1 MYAADT
7 IVAPATA
14 PGIGAVAIVRLS
26 GPRAFEILDSIFR
39 PSHSADLTPR
49 MLRLGDV
56 VDPATGARIDHVLAV
71 VMRRPASLTGEDV
84 AEIQC
89 HGGPF
94 VVRRIVA
101 LALDAGAR
109 MAERGEFTRRAFL
122 NGRIDL
128 AEAEAVADI
137 VAARSDSALAIG
149 LEQLSGALS
158 ARVAELR
165 AQVVAIRAHLEVEID
180 FSDEDIRLPSRRET
194 AAEIERLIADVAVL
208 HDSFARGLLMRDGVR
223 ATIVGKPNAGKSSLL
238 NLLLGA
244 DRAIVTAIAGTTRD
258 VIEDSVQLGP
268 YALVLND
275 TAGVRESTDDVERI
289 GIERTMRSARDAD
302 LLIAMFDSSG
312 PLESADLDVIRLT
325 AGRPGL
331 ALLNKRDLP
340 AAIAAA
346 NLREH
351 GLNIPILPFSAI
363 HLDEAGALRAEL
375 TKAIAA
381 LVSPASYLA
390 PVRMLR
396 SAQLQSSPR
405 PFSHGRGR
413 AFGAGEGAD
422 FTGEAAERSEAGEGS
437 GAPLATPSSNAQL
450 TISRERHRD
459 ALSLALGALK
469 NARSFALSLMP
480 PEIVAVDIMAA
491 AAALGSITGEVSAD
505 DVLDAIFRDFCIGK

>member
-1 MYAADT
+1 MYLPDT

-14 PGIGAVAIVRLS
+14 PGLGAVAIVRLS
-26 GPRAFEILDSIFR
+26 GPRSFEILDAIFFCS
-39 PSHSADLTPR
+39 PAHSAAMTPR
-49 MLRLGDV
+49 TMRLGDV
-56 VDPATGARIDHVLAV
+56 VDPATGARIDRALAV
-71 VMRRPASLTGEDV
+71 VMPNPASLTGEDV

-94 VVRRIVA
+94 IVRRIVS
-101 LALDAGAR
+101 LAVEAGAR
-109 MAERGEFTRRAFL
+109 VAEQGEFTRRAFL

-137 VAARSDSALAIG
+137 VAARSDSALAIA

-180 FSDEDIRLPSRRET
+180 FSDEDIRLPSRREV

-238 NLLLGA
+238 NLLLGT

-275 TAGVRESTDDVERI
+275 TAGVRESADAVEKI
-289 GIERTMRSARDAD
+289 GIERTLRSARDAD
-302 LLIAMFDSSG
+302 LLIAMFDSSR
-312 PLESADLDVIRLT
+312 PLESADLEVIRLT
-325 AGRPGL
+325 ANRPGL
-331 ALLNKRDLP
+331 AILNKRDLP
-340 AAIAAA
+340 GAITAAH
-346 NLREH
+346 LREQ
-351 GLNIPILPFSAI
+351 GLNLPILPFSAI
-363 HLDEAGALRAEL
+363 NPDEAAPLRAEL
-375 TKAIAA
+375 TKVITALIAP
-381 LVSPASYLA
+381 SA
-390 PVRMLR
+390 PTTNNQI
-396 SAQLQSSPR
+396 A
-405 PFSHGRGR
+405 
-413 AFGAGEGAD
+413 
-422 FTGEAAERSEAGEGS
+422 
-437 GAPLATPSSNAQL
+437 
-450 TISRERHRD
+450 ISRERHRD
-459 ALSLALGALK
+459 ALAMALEALK
-469 NARSFALSLMP
+469 NARTSALSMMP

-491 AAALGSITGEVSAD
+491 AAALGSITGEVTNE

>member
-14 PGIGAVAIVRLS
+14 PGLGAVAIVRLS
-26 GPRAFEILDSIFR
+26 GPRSFEILDAIFFCR
-39 PSHSADLTPR
+39 PAHSAERMPR
-49 MLRLGDV
+49 AMHLGDV
-56 VDPATGARIDHVLAV
+56 VDPTTGARIDRALAV
-71 VMRRPASLTGEDV
+71 VMPKPASLTGEDV

-94 VVRRIVA
+94 IVRRIVA
-101 LALDAGAR
+101 LAVEAGAR
-109 MAERGEFTRRAFL
+109 VAEQGEFTRRAFL

-137 VAARSDSALAIG
+137 VAARSDSALAIA

-180 FSDEDIRLPSRRET
+180 FSDEDIRLPSRREV
-194 AAEIERLIADVAVL
+194 AAEIERLIADVALL

-244 DRAIVTAIAGTTRD
+244 DRAIVTAVAGTTRD

-268 YALVLND
+268 YAIVLND
-275 TAGVRESTDDVERI
+275 TAGVRESADDVERI

-302 LLIAMFDSSG
+302 LLIAMFDSSR

-325 AGRPGL
+325 ANRPGL
-331 ALLNKRDLP
+331 GILNKRDLP
-340 AAIAAA
+340 AATTAAD
-346 NLREH
+346 LRER
-351 GLNIPILPFSAI
+351 GLNLPILALSAI
-363 HLDEAGALRAEL
+363 NPDEATPLRAEL
-375 TKAIAA
+375 TKVITA
-381 LVSPASYLA
+381 LVSDAS
-390 PVRMLR
+390 PVTLR
-396 SAQLQSSPR
+396 
-405 PFSHGRGR
+405 
-413 AFGAGEGAD
+413 
-422 FTGEAAERSEAGEGS
+422 ERLGEGS
-437 GAPLATPSSNAQL
+437 AAARTIPSNNQIA
-450 TISRERHRD
+450 ISRERHRD
-459 ALSLALGALK
+459 ALATALEALK
-469 NARSFALSLMP
+469 NARTSALSMMP

-491 AAALGSITGEVSAD
+491 AAALGSITGEVTNE

>member
-26 GPRAFEILDSIFR
+26 GPRAFEILDAIFR
-39 PSHSADLTPR
+39 PAHSGDLTPR
-49 MLRLGDV
+49 TMRLGDV
-56 VDPATGARIDHVLAV
+56 VDPATGARIDRVLAV

-89 HGGPF
+89 HGSPF

-101 LALDAGAR
+101 LALEAGAR
-109 MAERGEFTRRAFL
+109 MAEPGEFTRRAFL

-137 VAARSDSALAIG
+137 VAARSQSALAIA

-180 FSDEDIRLPSRRET
+180 FSDEDIRLPSRREVG
-194 AAEIERLIADVAVL
+194 AEIERLIADVAVL

-275 TAGVRESTDDVERI
+275 TAGVRHSTDDVERI

-302 LLIAMFDSSG
+302 LLIAMFDSSR

-340 AAIAAA
+340 AAIAPGD
-346 NLREH
+346 LREH

-363 HLDEAGALRAEL
+363 NLDEAGALRAEL

-381 LVSPASYLA
+381 LVSPPYLA
-390 PVRMLR
+390 R
-396 SAQLQSSPR
+396 S
-405 PFSHGRGR
+405 
-413 AFGAGEGAD
+413 

-437 GAPLATPSSNAQL
+437 ATSPAAPSSSAQL
-450 TISRERHRD
+450 TISRQRHRD
-459 ALSLALGALK
+459 ALSIALEALK
-469 NARSFALSLMP
+469 NARRSALSQMP

-491 AAALGSITGEVSAD
+491 AAALGSITGEVSTD

>member
-26 GPRAFEILDSIFR
+26 GPRAFETLDAIFR
-39 PSHSADLTPR
+39 PARRAELAPR
-49 MLRLGDV
+49 TMRLGDV
-56 VDPATGARIDHVLAV
+56 VDPATGARIDRVLAF

-109 MAERGEFTRRAFL
+109 LAEPGEFTRRAFL

-137 VAARSDSALAIG
+137 VAARSDSALAIA
-149 LEQLSGALS
+149 LDQLSGALS

-180 FSDEDIRLPSRRET
+180 FSDEDIRLPSRREVGG
-194 AAEIERLIADVAVL
+194 EIERLIADVAVL

-238 NLLLGA
+238 NLILGA
-244 DRAIVTAIAGTTRD
+244 DRAIVTAVAGTTRD

-275 TAGVRESTDDVERI
+275 TAGVRDSTDDVERI

-302 LLIAMFDSSG
+302 LLIAMFDSSRA
-312 PLESADLDVIRLT
+312 LESADLDVIRLT

-346 NLREH
+346 DLREH

-363 HLDEAGALRAEL
+363 HPEEAGALRAEL
-375 TKAIAA
+375 TKVIAA
-381 LVSPASYLA
+381 LVA

-413 AFGAGEGAD
+413 ASGAD

-437 GAPLATPSSNAQL
+437 APALASTSDAQIA
-450 TISRERHRD
+450 ISRERHRD
-459 ALSLALGALK
+459 ALSVALGALK
-469 NARSFALSLMP
+469 NSRRSALSLMP

-505 DVLDAIFRDFCIGK
+505 DVLDSIFRDFCIGK

>member
-26 GPRAFEILDSIFR
+26 GPRAFEILDAIFR
-39 PSHSADLTPR
+39 PAHRAGRTPR
-49 MLRLGDV
+49 MMRLGDV
-56 VDPATGARIDHVLAV
+56 VDPATGARIDRALAV
-71 VMRRPASLTGEDV
+71 AMPQPASLTGEDV

-109 MAERGEFTRRAFL
+109 IAEPGEFTRRAFL
-122 NGRIDL
+122 NGRMDL

-137 VAARSDSALAIG
+137 VAARSDSALAIAI
-149 LEQLSGALS
+149 EQLSGALS

-165 AQVVAIRAHLEVEID
+165 GQVIAIRAHLEVEID
-180 FSDEDIRLPSRRET
+180 FSDEDIRLPSRREV

-244 DRAIVTAIAGTTRD
+244 DRAIVTAIPGTTRD

-275 TAGVRESTDDVERI
+275 TAGVRESADAVERI

-302 LLIAMFDSSG
+302 LLIAMFDSSR

-325 AGRPGL
+325 DNRPGL
-331 ALLNKRDLP
+331 AILNKRDLP
-340 AAIAAA
+340 AAISAAD
-346 NLREH
+346 LRER
-351 GLNIPILPFSAI
+351 GLSLPILPFSAI
-363 HLDEAGALRAEL
+363 NLDESATLRAEL
-375 TKAIAA
+375 TKVIGALISGSSLAGVGPEPSPTGRDAA
-381 LVSPASYLA
+381 GRLSRKITGEVSDALGA
-390 PVRMLR
+390 P
-396 SAQLQSSPR
+396 SSP
-405 PFSHGRGR
+405 
-413 AFGAGEGAD
+413 
-422 FTGEAAERSEAGEGS
+422 T
-437 GAPLATPSSNAQL
+437 SNIQIA
-450 TISRERHRD
+450 ISRERHRD
-459 ALSLALGALK
+459 ALATALAALK
-469 NARSFALSLMP
+469 NARASALSLMP

-491 AAALGSITGEVSAD
+491 AAALGAITGEVSGED
-505 DVLDAIFRDFCIGK
+505 ILDAIFRDFCIGK

>member
-26 GPRAFEILDSIFR
+26 GPRAFEVLDAIFR
-39 PSHSADLTPR
+39 PAHSGELTPR
-49 MLRLGDV
+49 MMRLGDV
-56 VDPATGARIDHVLAV
+56 VDPATGARIDRVLAV

-89 HGGPF
+89 HGSPF

-109 MAERGEFTRRAFL
+109 MAEPGEFTRRAFL

-137 VAARSDSALAIG
+137 VAARSDCALAIA

-180 FSDEDIRLPSRRET
+180 FSDEDIRLPSRREVG
-194 AAEIERLIADVAVL
+194 AEIERPIADVAVL

-275 TAGVRESTDDVERI
+275 TAGVRHWTDDVERI

-302 LLIAMFDSSG
+302 LLIAMFDSSR
-312 PLESADLDVIRLT
+312 PLESTDLDVIRLT

-331 ALLNKRDLP
+331 AILNKRDLP
-340 AAIAAA
+340 AAIAPGD
-346 NLREH
+346 LREH

-363 HLDEAGALRAEL
+363 NLDEAGALRAEL

-381 LVSPASYLA
+381 LVSPPYLA
-390 PVRMLR
+390 R
-396 SAQLQSSPR
+396 S
-405 PFSHGRGR
+405 
-413 AFGAGEGAD
+413 

-437 GAPLATPSSNAQL
+437 ATSPAAPSSSAQL
-450 TISRERHRD
+450 TISRQRHRD
-459 ALSLALGALK
+459 ALSVALEALK
-469 NARSFALSLMP
+469 NARRSALSLMP

-491 AAALGSITGEVSAD
+491 AAALGSITGEVSTD

>member
-26 GPRAFEILDSIFR
+26 GPRAFDILDAIFH
-39 PSHSADLTPR
+39 PAHCAELTPR
-49 MLRLGDV
+49 TMSLGDV
-56 VDPATGARIDHVLAV
+56 VDPATGARIDRALAV
-71 VMRRPASLTGEDV
+71 VMRHPASLTGEDV

-89 HGGPF
+89 HGGLF

-109 MAERGEFTRRAFL
+109 MAEPGEFTRRAFL

-137 VAARSDSALAIG
+137 VSARSDSALAIA
-149 LEQLSGALS
+149 LDQLSGALS

-180 FSDEDIRLPSRRET
+180 FSDEDIRLPSRREVG
-194 AAEIERLIADVAVL
+194 AEIERLIADVAVL

-275 TAGVRESTDDVERI
+275 TAGVRDSTDDVERL
-289 GIERTMRSARDAD
+289 GIERTIRSARDAD
-302 LLIAMFDSSG
+302 LLIAMFDSSR

-325 AGRPGL
+325 TGRPGL

-340 AAIAAA
+340 AAIAAG

-363 HLDEAGALRAEL
+363 HLEEAGALRAEL
-375 TKAIAA
+375 TKIIST
-381 LVSPASYLA
+381 LVSPPTTAPPSLSVIPSSLSVIPNPLSVIPSEAEGPRSSPALGASTS
-390 PVRMLR
+390 
-396 SAQLQSSPR
+396 SAQI
-405 PFSHGRGR
+405 
-413 AFGAGEGAD
+413 A
-422 FTGEAAERSEAGEGS
+422 
-437 GAPLATPSSNAQL
+437 
-450 TISRERHRD
+450 ISRERHRD
-459 ALSLALGALK
+459 ALSMALEALK
-469 NARSFALSLMP
+469 NARSSALSLMP

-491 AAALGSITGEVSAD
+491 AAALGSITGEVSAE